1 MTILY
6 LIFGATVWYFCA
18 CLTIIFSKHTN
29 DPIHATEPAIM
40 LLWPIYLFFTVV
52 IRVVDKLKNVHI
64 RFIENLHRFV
74 KNIIIAG
81 TKNEND

>member
-18 CLTIIFSKHTN
+18 CLTIIFSKHIS

-40 LLWPIYLFFTVV
+40 LLWPLYLFFTVA
-52 IRVVDKLKNVHI
+52 ILVVDKFQKIHSQFMNNLKKFMETV
-64 RFIENLHRFV
+64 LKV
-74 KNIIIAG
+74 GGK
-81 TKNEND
+81 